1 MTAVAETLP
10 EQATCVADITGES
23 QPQELIV
30 AFASEDGDMVEQH
43 FGSAL
48 GFFVYRIT
56 SEGSELIGSK
66 AFGKEKKDG
75 NEDKLKPKLAYL
87 VGADMVYVA
96 SIGGSATKQLIALGI
111 TPVEVKGG
119 PDVEDLVA
127 ELYGEMSG
135 EPGVMLK
142 RVLMQ
147 KAPKEDS
154 RFDEMDD
161 EEWSE

>member
-1 MTAVAETLP
+1 M
-10 EQATCVADITGES
+10 
-23 QPQELIV
+23 
-30 AFASEDGDMVEQH
+30 AS
-43 FGSAL
+43 
-48 GFFVYRIT
+48 
-56 SEGSELIGSK
+56 
-66 AFGKEKKDG
+66 
-75 NEDKLKPKLAYL
+75 AYL
-87 VGADMVYVA
+87 RCRL
-96 SIGGSATKQLIALGI
+96 SFLCRRLCCRSAQNQQLIALGI

-161 EEWSE
+161 EEWAE

>member
-1 MTAVAETLP
+1 MSAVADPLTE
-10 EQATCVADITGES
+10 ATCVADITGDS
-23 QPQELIV
+23 TPAELMV

-56 SEGSELIGSK
+56 ALDSELIDSK

-75 NEDKLKPKLAYL
+75 NEDKLKPRLAYL

-127 ELYGEMSG
+127 ELQGEMSG
-135 EPGVMLK
+135 KPGVMLK
-142 RVLMQ
+142 RILAQ

-154 RFDEMDD
+154 RFDDMDD

>member
-1 MTAVAETLP
+1 MSAVAEITT
-10 EQATCVADITGES
+10 EAQCVADLTGRS
-23 QPQELIV
+23 NPDELIV

-48 GFFVYRIT
+48 GFFVYRVT
-56 SEGSELIGSK
+56 SSGSELIGSK

-119 PDVEDLVA
+119 PDVDDLVA
-127 ELYGEMSG
+127 ELHSEMAG

-154 RFDEMDD
+154 RFDDMDD